1 MTAQDSNQ
9 PPVEEKMLPKDPLD
23 LPKEPLDLPK
33 EPLDLPK
40 PSQDQPQPIQPQL
53 KPETKRHESA
63 RHHNTVDTLLEWTA
77 PGRPF
82 RKRGK
87 QYYLTSLLI
96 VILVEIILFLFSQY
110 MLMLV
115 VLSLLFVAFSLS
127 SVPPHDFKYRVS
139 TEGITIEDHFFL
151 WQELY
156 DFYFKKREG
165 VDVVHIRTHSY
176 IPGELTLTLGITDRE
191 HIKSILL
198 PYLPYREV
206 TRQTFME
213 KSGDWL
219 AKNFPLERV

>member
-1 MTAQDSNQ
+1 
-9 PPVEEKMLPKDPLD
+9 MLPKEPID
-23 LPKEPLDLPK
+23 LPKEPLDLPSPPAQAPGVADK
-33 EPLDLPK
+33 PK
-40 PSQDQPQPIQPQL
+40 PEAKEHQQAKHQHTV
-53 KPETKRHESA
+53 ETI
-63 RHHNTVDTLLEWTA
+63 LEWTA

-96 VILVEIILFLFSQY
+96 MLLIEIILFLFSQY

-115 VLSLLFVAFSLS
+115 VLSLVFVAFTLVTVAPS
-127 SVPPHDFKYRVS
+127 DFKYRIS
-139 TEGITIEDHFFL
+139 SEGITVEDHFFL

-165 VDVVHIRTHSY
+165 IDVAHIRTHSF
-176 IPGELTLTLGITDRE
+176 IPGELTLTLGKIDRE
-191 HIKSILL
+191 HMKSALL

-206 TRQTFME
+206 IRQNFME

-219 AKNFPLERV
+219 TRNFPLEKES